1 MSPLDHSVAR
11 LRMKEADEMVVVE
24 EQDYYYSDS
33 DSNDVDIDRYVFL
46 VC

>member
-1 MSPLDHSVAR
+1 
-11 LRMKEADEMVVVE
+11 MVVVE